1 MPAEQANDWRWFIKR
16 WDQARIRLVHERVR
30 SSWGATFKDI
40 ATNLLNRIRN
50 GEHEALSKLRAW
62 VDKRRLE
69 VEGDP
74 MFGYYDPP
82 WIPPFMRR
90 NEVMLHVDGTQP

>member
-1 MPAEQANDWRWFIKR
+1 
-16 WDQARIRLVHERVR
+16 
-30 SSWGATFKDI
+30 
-40 ATNLLNRIRN
+40 
-50 GEHEALSKLRAW
+50 LSKLRAW

-90 NEVMLHVDGTQP
+90 NEVMLHLDGTQP